1 VLLQHFWWGSVFL
14 LGVPVMCVLLVAGPL
29 VLPEHCDRRAGR
41 LDLISVVLLLASM
54 LPIIYGVKGIARD
67 GLAPG
72 SLAALVVGITL
83 TVVFVRRQQ
92 RRADP
97 LLDVALFT
105 GRNFSAALVILMLG
119 VATQAG
125 TMFLIGLYLQLVR
138 GLSPLSAGLWILPAS
153 PAMIA
158 GSLMAPLA
166 ARWVQPRAVVAA
178 GMTLAAGGFAVLTQ
192 VDRSGRLPL
201 LVVGLVCVFFGIGA
215 MATLSQDLVVGA
227 VPPQRAG
234 SAAAISQTSGDLGIA
249 LGIALL
255 GAGAAAVYRTRLPAA
270 PTVDGTIAGGTVSD
284 AVSAA
289 RNLPPGQAAA
299 LLDAAFGAFTTALHV
314 AVGASAVV
322 AVALAVLAA
331 VILRP
336 DKTERPTT
344 TTGHDS

>member
-1 VLLQHFWWGSVFL
+1 
-14 LGVPVMCVLLVAGPL
+14 
-29 VLPEHCDRRAGR
+29 
-41 LDLISVVLLLASM
+41 
-54 LPIIYGVKGIARD
+54 
-67 GLAPG
+67 
-72 SLAALVVGITL
+72 
-83 TVVFVRRQQ
+83 
-92 RRADP
+92 
-97 LLDVALFT
+97 
-105 GRNFSAALVILMLG
+105 
-119 VATQAG
+119 
-125 TMFLIGLYLQLVR
+125 
-138 GLSPLSAGLWILPAS
+138 
-153 PAMIA
+153 MIA